1 MKSPTEK
8 CCEFIRI
15 LMSEHGMRQIAVEDK
30 CGIPR
35 GSIGKWLTND
45 RKSLSAVD
53 ALAALVGDDRG
64 TKRAGGSH
72 E

>member
-8 CCEFIRI
+8 CCEFIRL
-15 LMSEHGMRQIAVEDK
+15 LMSEHGKR
-30 CGIPR
+30 R
-35 GSIGKWLTND
+35 
-45 RKSLSAVD
+45 SAVD
-53 ALAALVGDDRG
+53 ALAALVGDDVG

>member
-8 CCEFIRI
+8 CCEFIRL

-30 CGIPR
+30 CG
-35 GSIGKWLTND
+35 SHT
-45 RKSLSAVD
+45 
-53 ALAALVGDDRG
+53 GDDVG